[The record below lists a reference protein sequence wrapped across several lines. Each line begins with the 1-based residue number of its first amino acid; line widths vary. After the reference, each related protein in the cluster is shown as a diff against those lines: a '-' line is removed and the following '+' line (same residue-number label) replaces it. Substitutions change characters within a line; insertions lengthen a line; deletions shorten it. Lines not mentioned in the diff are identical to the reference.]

1 MLRPSQISA
10 QQPVPLRLLCSFFAL
25 SLAPSSCSLLRIL
38 YPCVCCPCA
47 RVMCVCVCTLV
58 CARVCVRVAYVCM
71 PVCVYACAR
80 DVRECK
86 NDTKICFY
94 EYLCE

>member
-1 MLRPSQISA
+1 MLRPLQISA
-10 QQPVPLRLLCSFFAL
+10 LLPVLLFLLCSFLAL
-25 SLAPSSCSLLRIL
+25 FIKNIIPVCVRAAR
-38 YPCVCCPCA
+38 VCCPCA
-47 RVMCVCVCTLV
+47 HVMCVCVCTLV
-58 CARVCVRVAYVCM
+58 CVRVCVRVAYVCM

-80 DVRECK
+80 DVSKRK

>member
-10 QQPVPLRLLCSFFAL
+10 RQSVPLRLLCSFLVFFIKNIV
-25 SLAPSSCSLLRIL
+25 PV
-38 YPCVCCPCA
+38 CVCCPCA
-47 RVMCVCVCTLV
+47 HVMCVCVCTLV
-58 CARVCVRVAYVCM
+58 CVRVCVRVAYVCM

-80 DVRECK
+80 DVSECK
-86 NDTKICFY
+86 NNTKICFY